1 MLLALA
7 VVAGIAL
14 LTFSSRREER
24 FREVSDGALL
34 EIATIEALQGRQ
46 LVGPYSRFGWNHP
59 GPLYFYAESPWYV
72 ASGRHTAGMIAGAL
86 ALNLAAAG
94 IIAGLCLR
102 WLRPIPVSAVALA
115 LCVYLLRV
123 PDLIVS
129 VWNPHVIMLPVVA
142 ATVLLA
148 AFADTGRPLLLFAAI
163 AAGSFVV
170 QTHIAMVPIVAAVG
184 VCAGAMQTRVVRAT
198 ARRSIA
204 LALAL
209 WAPPLWEQLTR
220 TPGNLTRLFLFFTRE
235 ATAGQRPGDAVNA
248 WATELA
254 RPFASHVTLAMGA
267 DLHPGFSAVRV
278 TCAFVELSML
288 AILSVHAWRR
298 RHRCTACV
306 SAAALI
312 ASLVALA
319 AALRISGQLVDH
331 EVFWMSLV
339 GALNAGVVAGAVADM
354 FVQHV
359 GARRSAQHALKAAA
373 VLSLIVV
380 SVALGANGMRNDLNR
395 QRTLDDH
402 AVDVIVEDV
411 RQRLSAVGAHRPL
424 FRIESGISPVAFG
437 ALLQLYKGRQP
448 FAVEASWVHVVG
460 ESFRENGGEDVVIAI
475 AGSTAAPRVTVS
487 R

>member
-1 MLLALA
+1 
-7 VVAGIAL
+7 
-14 LTFSSRREER
+14 
-24 FREVSDGALL
+24 
-34 EIATIEALQGRQ
+34 
-46 LVGPYSRFGWNHP
+46 
-59 GPLYFYAESPWYV
+59 
-72 ASGRHTAGMIAGAL
+72 
-86 ALNLAAAG
+86 
-94 IIAGLCLR
+94 
-102 WLRPIPVSAVALA
+102 
-115 LCVYLLRV
+115 
-123 PDLIVS
+123 
-129 VWNPHVIMLPVVA
+129 
-142 ATVLLA
+142 
-148 AFADTGRPLLLFAAI
+148 
-163 AAGSFVV
+163 
-170 QTHIAMVPIVAAVG
+170 
-184 VCAGAMQTRVVRAT
+184 
-198 ARRSIA
+198 
-204 LALAL
+204 
-209 WAPPLWEQLTR
+209 
-220 TPGNLTRLFLFFTRE
+220 
-235 ATAGQRPGDAVNA
+235 
-248 WATELA
+248 
-254 RPFASHVTLAMGA
+254 MGA